1 MILQPV
7 FRSVRLIFR
16 EFYLYLWLN
25 NVRRYDS
32 VNLTSS
38 VGMMIQS
45 RLKNDWM
52 MEKQETTNVTGWI
65 KLMSAILNLP
75 GAKVDRV
82 EFLVKAL
89 RPHCTDEEIKK
100 AALQR
105 PIDVISEKLAAKIAD
120 EYITKETE
128 KATLISTVTGI
139 PGGASVFVAIPIDLV
154 QYYYHTVIIAQ
165 KLAYLY
171 GYPDLRDRTG
181 KMKPSAY
188 GLLLI
193 FLGVMLGS
201 DASTRAV
208 KKVARTLSQDAT
220 SHLPQVNVPA
230 VVWLPIA
237 ESMSKWIRGKVFK
250 RSLTK
255 RLIKAVP
262 MLGGV
267 VTGCLTY
274 MSFKPNA
281 KRLQKVMAEDA
292 LLFKNR

>member
-1 MILQPV
+1 
-7 FRSVRLIFR
+7 
-16 EFYLYLWLN
+16 
-25 NVRRYDS
+25 
-32 VNLTSS
+32 
-38 VGMMIQS
+38 MMIQS

-52 MEKQETTNVTGWI
+52 MEKQETTNVTGWS

-75 GAKVDRV
+75 GVKVDRV

-120 EYITKETE
+120 KYITKETE
-128 KATLISTVTGI
+128 KATLISTVSGI

-208 KKVARTLSQDAT
+208 KKVARTLSQDAA

-237 ESMSKWIRGKVFK
+237 ESMSKWMREKVFK
-250 RSLTK
+250 RPLTK

-262 MLGGV
+262 LLGGV

-281 KRLQKVMAEDA
+281 KRLQKAMAEDA
-292 LLFKNR
+292 LLFKTADDW